1 MVQHGLPEKQGLYNP
16 SMEKDSCGV
25 GFVAHIKGEKS
36 HEILQQGLQIL
47 KNLQH
52 RGAVDADT
60 NTGDGSGVLTQIPH
74 EFFKEE
80 TKALSIDLPSYG
92 DYAVGMIFLPR
103 EPHSRI
109 FCEGVVERILK
120 EEEQKLL
127 GWRTVP
133 IDEEACGEAARAT
146 RPVVVQIFIDR
157 NGQARD
163 AFERKLLMVRKR
175 AQKLITDTQ
184 KPYTESFYICS
195 LSTQII
201 IYKGLIAGCRLQEFY
216 TDLSNPM
223 MKTAIV
229 MIHERYSTNTFPSWQ
244 LAQPFRYIAHNGEIN
259 TIRGNI
265 NWMQAREGVMHSKR
279 FGDEFSKTLP
289 IMEPG
294 GSDSA
299 SFDNAVELFAA
310 NAHPLENIMMMMIPE
325 AWQNDHKM
333 DREKRGFYEYHA
345 RVMEPWDGP
354 ATIAFTDGV
363 KVGITVDRNGLRPA
377 RYLKTK
383 DDLVI
388 MASEIGVLDI
398 APENI
403 VEKGCLQPGKILLV
417 NTEERRIVSDEE
429 LKAVAYHR
437 KPFGDWVEKN
447 RVTLKAIEKPF
458 DGKKM
463 SFEVLHRNQL
473 VFGFTKEELEKII
486 FYMAKSGKEP
496 IGSMGIDTPL
506 AILSERPQLLFSY
519 FKQKFAQVTN
529 PAIDPIRESLIMSL
543 IQFIGTHGRLLDEIE
558 TEKDNKYILIEH
570 PVLQNHE
577 FEGICSLHTE
587 DFCSITIPCVFQADH
602 EGNGLRHGLDYLC
615 KRAEESVKMG
625 YNILVLSDRNVDM
638 YNAPIPSLLALGAV
652 HHHLVRKKLR
662 TAVDLIVEAGD
673 ARDVMHMALLIGFG
687 AKAVHPYM
695 AFESIGHM
703 IEKKE
708 HKKATDLEEAYTN
721 YRDGISGGLLKIISR
736 MGISTLQSYCGAQ
749 IFEAVGIHQNVIKEY
764 FTDTPAILSGIG
776 LDEIAKEVL
785 DRHQRAYREFGKLD
799 DGGELS
805 YRKDGEYHILHPD
818 TVRALRK
825 ASIDGDLQ
833 KYRLFAHEVNGQNEK
848 RATIRSLLNF
858 KKINSIPMESVEP
871 VEKIVKRF
879 RISGM
884 SFGSLSMECH
894 ETLAIAMNRLGGTSN
909 SGEGGEDPRRYALNG
924 TGQNMKSAVKQVASG
939 RFGVTINYLVNCD
952 ELEIKV
958 AQGAKPG
965 EGGHLP
971 GDKVTPEIAK
981 VRHSTPEIDLIS
993 PPPHHDIYSIEDLSQ
1008 LIFDLKNANPAG
1020 RVGVK
1025 LVSQMGVGTVAA
1037 GVVKSHA
1044 DFVLIGGHDGGSGAS
1059 PISSMK
1065 YVGLPWELG
1074 LAEAQQTL
1082 LLNNLRG
1089 KVILQVDG
1097 KMLTGRDVVIAALLG
1112 AEEYG
1117 FATAPLIAAGC
1128 VICRQCHLNK
1138 CPSGIA
1144 TQDHKLREKFKG
1156 KPEHVMNYL
1165 TFVAEEVRE
1174 YMAQLGFKTMDEM
1187 IGRVDALEI
1196 EKINVGKLKDC
1207 DLSAIL
1213 YKPELP
1219 SRIAGKYGVPQKFNG
1234 EALLDSKILEDTMT
1248 ALQEGKGIYHQL
1260 RIKNTDR
1267 SFGTM
1272 LSGEIARCYGE
1283 QGIPED
1289 AVKVEVKGSAGQ
1301 SFGAFAA
1308 KGMTLILEGDAND
1321 YLGKGLSGGRI
1332 IVVPPAGIIFDPS
1345 RNIIAGNT
1353 LLYGATSGEAYISGR
1368 VGQRFCV
1375 RNSGAV
1381 AVVEG
1386 VGDHGC
1392 EYMTGGTVV
1401 ILGATGRNFG
1411 AGMSGGVAYVLDEEN
1426 GFVDQC
1432 NLDMVNIEGLVN
1444 LKEVQQVKDLI
1455 HKHYLYTQSVKAKV
1469 ILDQWN
1475 EYQKKIVKVVSPLY
1489 QSHMEKIG

>member
-1 MVQHGLPEKQGLYNP
+1 MSGNGLPEKQGLYNP

-25 GFVAHIKGEKS
+25 GFIAHIKGKKS

-52 RGAVDADT
+52 RGAVDADAT
-60 NTGDGSGVLTQIPH
+60 TGDGSGVLMQIPH
-74 EFFKEE
+74 DFLKIEAKKLDIE
-80 TKALSIDLPSYG
+80 LPEYEDYG
-92 DYAVGMIFLPR
+92 VGMIFLPR

-120 EEEQKLL
+120 EEGQKLL

-133 IDEEACGEAARAT
+133 IEEEACGEAARAT

-157 NGQARD
+157 NKQTKEV
-163 AFERKLLMVRKR
+163 FERKLLMVRKR
-175 AQKLITDTQ
+175 AQKAIRDTQ

-195 LSTQII
+195 LSSRTI

-216 TDLSNPM
+216 ADLTNSM

-229 MIHERYSTNTFPSWQ
+229 MIHERYSTNTFPSWK

-265 NWMQAREGVMHSKR
+265 NWMQAREGVMRSKR
-279 FGDEFSKTLP
+279 FGKEFSKILP

-310 NAHPLENIMMMMIPE
+310 NAHSLEYIMMMLIPE
-325 AWQNDHKM
+325 AWQNDYKM

-354 ATIAFTDGV
+354 ATIAFTDGI
-363 KVGITVDRNGLRPA
+363 KVGVTVDRNGLRPA
-377 RYLKTK
+377 RYITTK

-398 APENI
+398 APEKI
-403 VEKGCLQPGKILLV
+403 LEKGCLQPGKILLV
-417 NTEERRIVSDEE
+417 NTEEGRIISDEE
-429 LKAVAYHR
+429 IKAAAYQR
-437 KPFGDWVEKN
+437 KPFGNWVEKN
-447 RVTLKAIEKPF
+447 RMTLKDIEKPF

-463 SFEVLHRNQL
+463 SFETLHRNQL
-473 VFGFTKEELEKII
+473 VFGFTKEELEKVLC
-486 FYMAKSGKEP
+486 YMTENGKEP

-506 AILSERPQLLFSY
+506 AILSERPQLLFNY

-529 PAIDPIRESLIMSL
+529 PPIDPIREALIMSL
-543 IQFIGTHGRLLDEIE
+543 IQFIGTHGKLLDEIE
-558 TEKDNKYILIEH
+558 TEKDNKYILLEH
-570 PVLQNHE
+570 PVILSHE
-577 FEGICSLHTE
+577 LEGICSLYTE
-587 DFCSITIPCVFQADH
+587 DFRSATIPCIFQADH
-602 EGNGLRHGLDYLC
+602 EGNGLRHALDYLC
-615 KRAEESVKMG
+615 KRAEESVRLG

-673 ARDVMHMALLIGFG
+673 ARDVMHMALLVGFG
-687 AKAVHPYM
+687 AKAIHPYM

-703 IEKKE
+703 VEKKE
-708 HKKATDLEEAYTN
+708 NKKLTSLEEAFIH
-721 YRDGISGGLLKIISR
+721 YRDGISEGLLKIISR

-749 IFEAVGIHQNVIKEY
+749 IFEAIGIHQEVIEEY
-764 FTDTPAILSGIG
+764 FTDTPAVLSGIG

-785 DRHQRAYREFGKLD
+785 ARHQRAYREFGKLD
-799 DGGELS
+799 AGGELS

-818 TVRALRK
+818 AIRALRK
-825 ASIDGDLQ
+825 ASIEGDLQ
-833 KYRLFAHEVNGQNEK
+833 KYRVYAHEVNAQNEK

-858 KKINSIPMESVEP
+858 KKINSIPLESVEP
-871 VEKIVKRF
+871 VENILKRF

-894 ETLAIAMNRLGGTSN
+894 ETLAVAMNRLGGASN

-924 TGQNMKSAVKQVASG
+924 KGQDLKSAVKQVASG
-939 RFGVTINYLVNCD
+939 RFGVNINYLVNCN

-971 GDKVTPEIAK
+971 GDKVTPEIAR

-1008 LIFDLKNANPAG
+1008 LIFDLKNANPEG

-1044 DFVLIGGHDGGSGAS
+1044 DFVLIGGHDGGSGAA

-1089 KVILQVDG
+1089 KVTLQVDG

-1117 FATAPLIAAGC
+1117 FATAPLIASGC
-1128 VICRQCHLNK
+1128 VVCRQCHLNK
-1138 CPSGIA
+1138 CPAGIA
-1144 TQDHKLREKFKG
+1144 TQDLKLRENFKG
-1156 KPEHVMNYL
+1156 EPEHVMNYL

-1196 EKINVGKLKDC
+1196 EKVNLGKLKDC
-1207 DLSAIL
+1207 HLYSLL

-1219 SRIAGKYGVPQKFNG
+1219 SRIAGKCGAPQKFNKDG
-1234 EALLDSKILEDTMT
+1234 LLDNKILKDTLL
-1248 ALQEGKGIYHQL
+1248 ALEEGKNIVHHL
-1260 RIKNTDR
+1260 MIRNTDR

-1272 LSGEIARCYGE
+1272 LSGEIARYYGE
-1283 QGIPED
+1283 QGVAED
-1289 AVKVEVKGSAGQ
+1289 AVMIGVKGSAGQ
-1301 SFGAFAA
+1301 SFGAFTV
-1308 KGMTLILEGDAND
+1308 KGLTLMLEGDAND
-1321 YLGKGLSGGRI
+1321 YLGKGLSGGKI
-1332 IVVPPAGIIFDPS
+1332 IVIPPEGITFEPS
-1345 RNIIAGNT
+1345 KNIIAGNT
-1353 LLYGATSGEAYISGR
+1353 LLYGATAGEAYISGR

-1392 EYMTGGTVV
+1392 EYMTGGVVV
-1401 ILGATGRNFG
+1401 ILGTTGRNFG

-1426 GFVDQC
+1426 GFRDRC
-1432 NLDMVNIEGLVN
+1432 NLDMVSIERLESP
-1444 LKEVQQVKDLI
+1444 KDVQLVKDLI
-1455 HKHYLYTQSVKAKV
+1455 HKHYLYTQSDKAKK
-1469 ILDQWN
+1469 ILGHWN
-1475 EYQKKIVKVVSPLY
+1475 DYQKKFVKAVSPVY
-1489 QSHMEKIG
+1489 QKQMEQIG